1 MPTVGNFDLKCKWV
15 IWSAS
20 MQADHLGSLGLWHW
34 PTTAWCVFL
43 AVLSGVCVCVCVC
56 VCAHVHVDAHFLGF
70 IGIFWIPPLC
80 ASPVSEFVVTWK
92 TQLLMSTP

>member
-15 IWSAS
+15 IRSAS

-56 VCAHVHVDAHFLGF
+56 VCARA
-70 IGIFWIPPLC
+70 C
-80 ASPVSEFVVTWK
+80 ARACGCSFFRVYRH
-92 TQLLMSTP
+92 LLDPSFMC